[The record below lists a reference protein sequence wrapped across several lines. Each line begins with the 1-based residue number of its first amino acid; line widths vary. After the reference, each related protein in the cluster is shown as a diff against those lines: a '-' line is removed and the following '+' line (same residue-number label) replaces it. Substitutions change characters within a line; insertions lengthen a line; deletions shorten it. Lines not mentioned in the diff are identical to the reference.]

1 MERLVYRI
9 YVPAMGTT
17 LEFSDKGSY
26 NQYLEMF
33 CEQGWEFETN
43 IQPIHNT
50 HARDKTRNDREAG
63 PKIQPVDP

>member
-1 MERLVYRI
+1 MDRLVYRI

-43 IQPIHNT
+43 IQPV
-50 HARDKTRNDREAG
+50 K
-63 PKIQPVDP
+63 